1 VERRLAAKLTG
12 RLMQAGR
19 PDEILGSK
27 NGLAIKFIK
36 NRRFVMNENN
46 KKGRVKYNVIL
57 ECQNTTF
64 GSFPS

>member
-1 VERRLAAKLTG
+1 
-12 RLMQAGR
+12 MQAGR